1 MRLSQ
6 AQVQAIEQ
14 VFKTVF
20 LHGEV
25 ILFGSRVDDQ
35 KKGGDIDLFI
45 QPAEPMSDLF
55 ARKVQFL
62 RALKNKIGEQKID
75 LVLASFAPEDLKREI
90 KKTGMLLCRI

>member
-14 VFKTVF
+14 VFQMVF
-20 LHGEV
+20 SHGEV

-62 RALKNKIGEQKID
+62 LALKNEIGEQKID
-75 LVLASFAPEDLKREI
+75 LVLAPFAPEYLKREI